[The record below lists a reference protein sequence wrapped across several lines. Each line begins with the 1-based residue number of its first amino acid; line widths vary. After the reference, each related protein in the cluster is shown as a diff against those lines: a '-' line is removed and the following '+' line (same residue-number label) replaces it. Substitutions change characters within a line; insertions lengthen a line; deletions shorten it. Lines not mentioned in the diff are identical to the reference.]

1 MSVESPEDQT
11 MEPRRKAPRW
21 MKIVLVLSLMLNV
34 VAIGAV
40 GARAWMV
47 HKHGHGGFAMHALGI
62 HSFLRKLPSERRD
75 KLRDQFKEGRKALR
89 GQRHSFIGP
98 LKELANALSAPQFD
112 QARLDAAVMALR
124 MTHDS
129 HASARQDLL
138 LKFVDALTPDERKIL
153 GSKILG
159 RVEKM
164 EKWHKRFSY

>member
-1 MSVESPEDQT
+1 MSVETPEEPA

-47 HKHGHGGFAMHALGI
+47 HKHGPGGFAMHALGI
-62 HSFLRKLPSERRD
+62 HSFLRQLPSERRD
-75 KLRDQFKEGRKALR
+75 KLRGQFKEARKSLR
-89 GQRHSFIGP
+89 GQRHQFVTP

-112 QARLDAAVMALR
+112 QARLNAAVMALR

-129 HASARQDLL
+129 HASGRQDLL

-153 GSKILG
+153 GSKILR

-164 EKWHKRFSY
+164 EKWHKRFSD